1 MELLE
6 KVKKTIT
13 SLGGCKAAGTLAHAS
28 AAACSQKYGVSLL
41 RISAGLDY
49 SNKQLVLELLDITKQ
64 DDFSNLAQ
72 DEMLGWL
79 KENKWLLRTPTIK
92 Q

>member
-6 KVKKTIT
+6 NVQKTIIR
-13 SLGGCKAAGTLAHAS
+13 LGRCKAAGTLAHAS
-28 AAACSQKYGVSLL
+28 AAACSQNYGVSLL
-41 RISAGLDY
+41 RISTGLDY

-64 DDFSNLAQ
+64 DDFSNQAQ
-72 DEMLGWL
+72 DEMLDWL
-79 KENKWLLRTPTIK
+79 EENEWLLRTPTVK